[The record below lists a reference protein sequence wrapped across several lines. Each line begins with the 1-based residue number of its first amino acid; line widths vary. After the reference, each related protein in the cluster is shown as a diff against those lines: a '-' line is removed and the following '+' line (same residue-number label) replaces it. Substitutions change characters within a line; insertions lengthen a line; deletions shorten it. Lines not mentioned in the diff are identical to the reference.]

1 MFLLKKSDFNQ
12 WFVIFLQVLSVIL
25 SDILVDN
32 DAENGIEIA

>member
-1 MFLLKKSDFNQ
+1 MFLLKKSDFNR